1 MKSYRACKSI
11 KAVYQARLI
20 SYQSLMKVRVYFRH
34 LVSVKDLTLDLV
46 KLNLASG

>member
-20 SYQSLMKVRVYFRH
+20 SYQSPMKARVYSRH
-34 LVSVKDLTLDLV
+34 LVPVKDLKLDPV
-46 KLNLASG
+46 KLNQASG